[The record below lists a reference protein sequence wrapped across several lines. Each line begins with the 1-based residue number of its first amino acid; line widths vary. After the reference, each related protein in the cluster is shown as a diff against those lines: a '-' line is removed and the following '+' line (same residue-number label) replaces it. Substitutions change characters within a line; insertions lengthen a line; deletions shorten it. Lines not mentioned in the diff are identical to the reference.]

1 MFGGQAE
8 AEQAVDVLPH
18 LGQQLRN
25 TIKLDGDQ
33 ALSKK
38 SLKAFN
44 QAFQSIQYWL
54 LNRHNGATDHIFG
67 AKNLVLRI
75 AHHSLIFR
83 NLQQENR
90 KRRRD
95 NAALVATCHGL
106 CESVPDSPPL
116 AQIVALVL

>member
-8 AEQAVDVLPH
+8 AEQAEDIRPY
-18 LGQQLRN
+18 LGQQLRD
-25 TIKLDGDQ
+25 TVKLDEDQ

-38 SLKAFN
+38 SFNAFN

-54 LNRHNGATDHIFG
+54 LNRYNGATDHIFG
-67 AKNLVLRI
+67 AKNVVLRI

-83 NLQQENR
+83 QLQQENR

-116 AQIVALVL
+116 AQSIALVL